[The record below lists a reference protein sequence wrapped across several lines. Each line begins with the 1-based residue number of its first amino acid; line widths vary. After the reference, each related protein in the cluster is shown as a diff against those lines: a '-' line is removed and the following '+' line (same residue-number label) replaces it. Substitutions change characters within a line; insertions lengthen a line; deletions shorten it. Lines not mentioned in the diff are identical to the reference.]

1 MITIFSSWGYNAR
14 KWLSLSIRGVYFQI
28 RRNIRQDVQ
37 IDIIIS
43 STWLAQDSERATK
56 TPYLAMPRMMTK
68 VLVLRILFLFKMRSC
83 YTFFPIKDTS
93 FFTVV
98 ISSLGSMNHWG
109 CCSKVSECTTTAVSI
124 SKKNFLAY
132 FWEYNLSRRCFQI
145 IYLQKRHACLEST
158 LVKNMDTRALFTCK
172 AYRVERFLCP
182 NPHENHR
189 LYVVQ
194 NYHSCSIFMPLFRN
208 ANRVIEAVLEEMLM
222 NHSSSFAA
230 LFQGHFCHIVTRTQ
244 NERRER
250 G

>member
-56 TPYLAMPRMMTK
+56 SPYLAMPRMMTK

-145 IYLQKRHACLEST
+145 IYLQKTCLLRVDFGKEYGHSCIIYVQSLSSWKVSLSKSSWKSST
-158 LVKNMDTRALFTCK
+158 LRSTKLSLV
-172 AYRVERFLCP
+172 
-182 NPHENHR
+182 
-189 LYVVQ
+189 
-194 NYHSCSIFMPLFRN
+194 
-208 ANRVIEAVLEEMLM
+208 
-222 NHSSSFAA
+222 
-230 LFQGHFCHIVTRTQ
+230 
-244 NERRER
+244 
-250 G
+250 